1 MYSAIVCKNVFYELQ
16 FFIPDPV
23 IEKSLV
29 VMQARIAALDYC
41 IIGVDTDSSEVISL
55 HWRISCV
62 YFLLFV
68 FS

>member
-55 HWRISCV
+55 H
-62 YFLLFV
+62 
-68 FS
+68 